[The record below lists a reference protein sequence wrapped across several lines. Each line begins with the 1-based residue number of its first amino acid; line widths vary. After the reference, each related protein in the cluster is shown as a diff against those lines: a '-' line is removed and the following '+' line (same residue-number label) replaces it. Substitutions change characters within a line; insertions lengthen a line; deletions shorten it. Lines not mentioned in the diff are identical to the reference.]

1 MCCLFSRGI
10 SMKELR
16 KLTRADVED
25 LPVGAQVS
33 CASVPGFMVRRQ
45 GEKAPVFVFSYR
57 NQDGGQRKITIGRY
71 GAPWTLDMA
80 RKRAQELLNEVKVK
94 GRDVAAEKRA
104 RREAPTMAE
113 LCDEYLTAAAKGE
126 VLKRGGKAKKASTI
140 ATDRSRI
147 EAHIKPLLGKEKV
160 QGVTSKDI
168 QKFLREV
175 AAGKTAKREKGE
187 KARVL
192 HNVRGGK
199 GAASRTVGLLGA
211 IFEYAVKEEMR
222 ADNPVRGVT
231 RYADNKKKRRLS
243 DEEYAALG
251 DALVA
256 LSNEMWPP
264 ALAAIKF
271 LAFTGWRSGEAIN
284 LRRGDM
290 HQDGRLAIIDT
301 KTDASARP
309 LARVAADILRAQGK
323 GKADELFFP
332 PTRGGGVMSG
342 FRSFFQCAVDKAGLD
357 KSVTPHVLRHS
368 FISVAADMGRPESTI
383 GALVGHKQHSVTGR
397 YTHHA
402 DDVLLAAAD
411 EVALEIARR
420 MGLVPVTEEGN
431 IIPFPGAEIVA

>member
-1 MCCLFSRGI
+1 
-10 SMKELR
+10 MKTR
-16 KLTRADVED
+16 NRLTKADIEA
-25 LPVGAQVS
+25 LPVGGMIFCTSAT
-33 CASVPGFMVRRQ
+33 GFGVRRQ
-45 GEKAPVFVFSYR
+45 GAGAPVFFLQYR
-57 NQDGGQRKITIGRY
+57 NADGVRRKMTIGRF
-71 GAPWTLDMA
+71 GDPWTLDEA
-80 RKRAQELLNEVKVK
+80 RKRAMALLAEVHVNK
-94 GRDVAAEKRA
+94 RDVAAEKRA
-104 RREAPTMAE
+104 RRAAPTVAD
-113 LCDEYLTAAAKGE
+113 LCNEYLTAAEKGD

-160 QGVTSKDI
+160 QGVTSKDV

-175 AAGKTAKREKGE
+175 AAGKTAKREKGD
-187 KARVL
+187 KPRVL
-192 HNVRGGK
+192 HNIRGGK

-211 IFEYAVKEEMR
+211 IFEYAVKEGMR

-251 DALVA
+251 AALVV

-271 LAFTGWRSGEAIN
+271 LAFTGWRSGEAVN

-309 LARVAADILRAQGK
+309 LARVAADILRAQSK

-368 FISVAADMGRPESTI
+368 FISVAADMGRTESTI

-420 MGLVPVTEEGN
+420 MGLVPMAEEGN
-431 IIPFPGAEIVA
+431 IIPFPSAEIVA